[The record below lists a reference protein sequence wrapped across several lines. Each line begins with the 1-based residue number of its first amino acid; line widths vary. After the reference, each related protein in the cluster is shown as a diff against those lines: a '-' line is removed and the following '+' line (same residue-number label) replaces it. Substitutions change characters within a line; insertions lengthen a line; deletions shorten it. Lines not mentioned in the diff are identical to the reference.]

1 VTPTSLKSV
10 FGTDILEGTAA
21 LVTNVAVFLA
31 SPASTPIHGAT
42 LVVDGG
48 TGRGGPELAFGSK
61 TR

>member
-1 VTPTSLKSV
+1 MTPTSLKSV
-10 FGTDILEGTAA
+10 FGTDILEGTVA

-31 SPASTPIHGAT
+31 SPASTPIRGAT

-48 TGRGGPELAFGSK
+48 ARLGEPELAVGNK